1 MTREQLLTQ
10 TFVELADTLVS
21 DFDIVDLL
29 HTLATRCVDLTG
41 VDAAG
46 IMLADENGTLRVVG
60 SSSERMYLLELYEL
74 QNSEGPCLDAYR
86 DAQTVVADLLET
98 DRWPTLREE
107 AIRNGFQ
114 SVVALPMR
122 LRSESIGALNL
133 FRAERGALP
142 DAEVAVCRALA
153 DIATIGLLNERAVR
167 EARLLAEQLQ
177 SALHTRV
184 VIEQAKGVVAER
196 TGSEMDEAFVWLRDH
211 ARRNNLRIGDV
222 ARDVVERR
230 ITVERPA

>member
-1 MTREQLLTQ
+1 MNREELLTQ
-10 TFVELADTLVS
+10 TFVELADTLVT

-29 HTLATRCVDLTG
+29 HTLALRCVDLTD

-60 SSSERMYLLELYEL
+60 SSSERMYLLELLEL
-74 QNSEGPCLDAYR
+74 QNAEGPCLDAYR
-86 DAQTVVADLLET
+86 EEQTVVADLLET
-98 DRWPTLREE
+98 DRWPALREE
-107 AIRNGFQ
+107 AVRNGFR

-133 FRAERGALP
+133 FRNEPGMLP
-142 DAEVAVCRALA
+142 DSDVALCRALA

-222 ARDVVERR
+222 ARGVVERR
-230 ITVERPA
+230 ITVEPPA